1 MSTFGKLSVYMESRK
16 PLFPLALIFS
26 AISAVLGIVP
36 FIYVWLLVRELF
48 SSTGTISNDLVKH
61 YALIAVFFSIS
72 TVIVYFAALVCS
84 HLVAFRVENNIRR
97 STMEKLLKMPL
108 GFFDK
113 NSTGNIRKII
123 DDNAGITHTFLAHQL
138 PDLAGTLLVPIATL
152 TLMFVFDWRLG
163 LAALIPIVYA
173 VVMLGTKGNKCKDF
187 MMTYMK
193 SLENMNG
200 EAVEYVRGI
209 PVVKVFQ
216 QTIYSFKNFYNSIEL
231 YNKMVVEYARSW
243 KFIMSGYTTLINGFA
258 LFLVPTAILIIS
270 HSGNISATI
279 VDLMLYI
286 LVTPVFSQCVM
297 RSMYLS
303 QAVNQ
308 AKIAID
314 TINKLTDYP
323 QLPEAKNPQPMKKFD
338 VEFKNVDFAYP
349 GTDVQVLKNISFRIG
364 EGQTVALVGPSGG
377 GKSTVATLLP
387 RFFDADKG
395 EVRIGGISV
404 KDIAQEDLMKNTS
417 FVFQNTRLFKKS
429 ILDNVRYGSPNAT
442 LEDVYKALDAAQCRE
457 IIDRLPQGISTVI
470 GSKGTYLSGGE
481 QQRVVLARAILK
493 NAPIVV
499 LDEATAFA
507 DPENEHLI
515 QKALHTLSKG
525 KTVLMIAHRLTSV
538 VDADQILV
546 VKEGSIAES
555 GTHQELLE
563 KNGEYAKM
571 WKDYQQSVSWTI
583 GGRHV

>member
-1 MSTFGKLSVYMESRK
+1 MTTFGKLSPYMKSRK
-16 PLFPLALIFS
+16 PLFPLAILFS
-26 AISAVLGIVP
+26 ALSAVLGIAP
-36 FIYVWLLVRELF
+36 FIYVWFLVRELF
-48 SSTGTISNDLVKH
+48 SANGVVSTDMVKH
-61 YALIAVFFSIS
+61 YAVLAVVFSVS
-72 TVIVYFAALVCS
+72 SVILYFVALVCS
-84 HLVAFRVENNIRR
+84 HLVAFRVEGNIRCAA
-97 STMEKLLKMPL
+97 MEKLLKLPL

-138 PDLAGTLLVPIATL
+138 PDLAGTLLVPIAAL
-152 TLMFVFDWRLG
+152 VLMFSFDWRMG
-163 LAALIPIVYA
+163 LATLIPISYA
-173 VVMLGTKGNKCKDF
+173 VVMLGTKGMKCKDF
-187 MMTYMK
+187 MQAYMK

-209 PVVKVFQ
+209 PVVKIFQ

-231 YNKMVVEYARSW
+231 YNQMVVEYARGW
-243 KFIMSGYTTLINGFA
+243 KFIMSTYTTLINGFA
-258 LFLVPTAILIIS
+258 LFLVPAAILIIS
-270 HSGNISATI
+270 HSGEVSKTI

-286 LVTPVFSQCVM
+286 LVTPVFSQCIM

-303 QAVNQ
+303 QALNQ
-308 AKIAID
+308 AGIAVDSIHQ
-314 TINKLTDYP
+314 LTDYP
-323 QLPEAKNPQPMKKFD
+323 QLSQTKNPQPMKKFD
-338 VEFKNVDFAYP
+338 VEFRNVDFTYP
-349 GTDVQVLKNISFRIG
+349 GTQAQVLKNISFCME

-377 GKSTVATLLP
+377 GKSTVAKLLP

-395 EVRIGGISV
+395 EVFIGGISV
-404 KDIAQEDLMKNTS
+404 KEIAPEDLMKNIS

-442 LEDVYKALDAAQCRE
+442 FEDVDRALDAAQCRE
-457 IIDRLPQGISTVI
+457 IIERLPQGVGTVI

-481 QQRVVLARAILK
+481 QQRIVLARAILK

-538 VDADQILV
+538 VHADQILV
-546 VKEGSIAES
+546 VKEGSIAEQ
-555 GTHQELLE
+555 GTHKELLE

-571 WKDYQQSVSWTI
+571 WKDYQQSISWTI
-583 GGRHV
+583 GGCHV

>member
-1 MSTFGKLSVYMESRK
+1 MGTFGKLSIYMESRK

-48 SSTGTISNDLVKH
+48 SSTGTVSNDLVKH
-61 YALIAVFFSIS
+61 YALIAVVFSIS

-84 HLVAFRVENNIRR
+84 HLVAFHVEGNIRR

-138 PDLAGTLLVPIATL
+138 PDLAGTLLVPIAAL

-187 MMTYMK
+187 MQAYMK

-243 KFIMSGYTTLINGFA
+243 KFIMCSYTTLINAFA

-270 HSGNISATI
+270 HSGNIAATI

-303 QAVNQ
+303 QAMNQ
-308 AKIAID
+308 ASIAID
-314 TINKLTDYP
+314 TINQLTDYP
-323 QLPEAKNPQPMKKFD
+323 QLKEAENPQPMKKFD
-338 VEFKNVDFAYP
+338 VEFKNVDFTYP
-349 GTDVQVLKNISFRIG
+349 GTEVQVLKNISFRIG

-377 GKSTVATLLP
+377 GKSTVAKLLP

-395 EVRIGGISV
+395 EVCIGGVSV
-404 KDIAQEDLMKNTS
+404 KEIAQEDLMKNTS

-429 ILDNVRYGSPNAT
+429 ILENVRYGTPNAT
-442 LEDVYKALDAAQCRE
+442 LEEVNQALDAAQCRE
-457 IIDRLPQGISTVI
+457 IIDRLPQGIDTVI

-481 QQRVVLARAILK
+481 QQRIVLARAILK

-515 QKALHTLSKG
+515 QKALRTLSKG

-546 VKEGSIAES
+546 VKEGSIAEH

-571 WKDYQQSVSWTI
+571 WNDYQQSVSWTI